1 MFRWKLWL
9 VVLPVGVFVLGV
21 TMASC
26 GGGSSCFGSF
36 NSKGVFVAGLCPT
49 ASPSP
54 AFALAG
60 INICQGPPPPTPT
73 PTASG
78 APTPTPT
85 ACSPLATSTAV
96 SGSGVSINFN
106 AQGIL
111 VRGKQTTFAD
121 ITNAISTL
129 WTSNNNPAGGVQV
142 LQPPTSNHGGQ
153 YTGLNDGCACI
164 NASSSGITS
173 QPITVG
179 VGVSS
184 GSCPPCATVT
194 PTPAAA
200 AAQISSAE
208 GQNNSSPTVLWTFDG
223 NAPVAGPI
231 VSGAD
236 GTANFITSDRML
248 HSIDTTGHQV
258 FDRPAGGLAA
268 AVAPDGTI
276 FAQGTTSW
284 IYGLDNRGRPKWK
297 AQVGTGNGPLAAD
310 STAVYASESG
320 TLIAVSDGETLW
332 SLPVGNPSRGV
343 IIPGGVAVASNG
355 GDLVTAT
362 ANGSSLWNFAPEG
375 GFSGELAVANGVVYV
390 GSATGGVYALDAST
404 GSIIWR
410 VPSGAAVTSGP
421 SLSGTG
427 LIFFGS
433 DALYAVDSS
442 GTVQWSSKS
451 LVPLPRAIA
460 ALSNGTIFD
469 ALDVAPSSVMLD
481 LGGNLEWSARD
492 LGTVVQVSAGTSGIV
507 YVASSD
513 GNVRA
518 LK

>member
-1 MFRWKLWL
+1 M
-9 VVLPVGVFVLGV
+9 
-21 TMASC
+21 
-26 GGGSSCFGSF
+26 
-36 NSKGVFVAGLCPT
+36 
-49 ASPSP
+49 
-54 AFALAG
+54 
-60 INICQGPPPPTPT
+60 
-73 PTASG
+73 
-78 APTPTPT
+78 
-85 ACSPLATSTAV
+85 ATSTAV

-106 AQGIL
+106 AQGVL
-111 VRGKQTTFAD
+111 VKGKQTTFTD
-121 ITNAISTL
+121 ITNAVSTL
-129 WTSNNNPAGGVQV
+129 WTSNNNPPGGIQV
-142 LQPPTSNHGGQ
+142 LQPPTSSHGGQ

-194 PTPAAA
+194 ATPAAA
-200 AAQISSAE
+200 AAQISSSD
-208 GQNNSSPTVLWTFDG
+208 GQSNFSATVLWTFNA

-231 VSGAD
+231 VSGPD

-310 STAVYASESG
+310 GTAVYAGENG
-320 TLIAVSDGETLW
+320 NLIALSDGQTSW
-332 SLPVGNPSRGV
+332 SLPVGNPTRGV

-355 GDLVTAT
+355 GDIAAAT
-362 ANGSSLWNFAPEG
+362 ANGSWLWNFAPAG
-375 GFSGELAVANGVVYV
+375 GFRGELAVANGVVYA
-390 GSATGGVYALDAST
+390 GSATGGIYALDAST
-404 GSIIWR
+404 GSVIWR
-410 VPSGAAVTSGP
+410 VPSSAPVTSGP
-421 SLSGTG
+421 SVSGTG

-451 LVPLPRAIA
+451 LVPLPHAIA
-460 ALSNGTIFD
+460 ALSSGTVFD
-469 ALDVAPSSVMLD
+469 AIDVVASSAMLD
-481 LGGNLEWSARD
+481 LGGNVEWSARD
-492 LGTVVQVSAGTSGIV
+492 LGTVVQVSAGPSGSV

-518 LK
+518 LR

>member
-9 VVLPVGVFVLGV
+9 IVLPAALFVLGV

-26 GGGSSCFGSF
+26 GGGGGCFGSF
-36 NSKGVFVAGLCPT
+36 NSKGQFIAGLCPT

-60 INICQGPPPPTPT
+60 INICPGPPPPTTT

-85 ACSPLATSTAV
+85 ACSPRATSTAV

-106 AQGIL
+106 AQGVL
-111 VRGKQTTFAD
+111 VKGQQTTFTD

-129 WTSNNNPAGGVQV
+129 WTSNNDPPGGLQV

-153 YTGLNDGCACI
+153 YTGLNNGCACI
-164 NASSSGITS
+164 GASSSGITS
-173 QPITVG
+173 QPVTVG

-184 GSCPPCATVT
+184 GSCPACPTVT
-194 PTPAAA
+194 ATPTTA
-200 AAQISSAE
+200 AAQVSSAE
-208 GQNNSSPTVLWTFDG
+208 EQNNSSATVLWTFDG
-223 NAPVAGPI
+223 NAPVSGPI
-231 VSGAD
+231 VSGPD
-236 GTANFITSDRML
+236 GTANFVTSDRML
-248 HSIDTTGHQV
+248 HSIDTAGHQV

-310 STAVYASESG
+310 SSTVYASESG
-320 TLIAVSDGETLW
+320 NLIAVSEGETMW
-332 SLPVGNPSRGV
+332 SLPAGNPIRGV
-343 IIPGGVAVASNG
+343 IIPGGVVVASNAG
-355 GDLVTAT
+355 ELVAAT
-362 ANGSSLWNFAPEG
+362 ANGSELWNFTPAG
-375 GFSGELAVANGVVYV
+375 GFSGELAVANGVVYA
-390 GSATGGVYALDAST
+390 GSASGGIYALDASS
-404 GSIIWR
+404 GSIIWQ
-410 VPSGAAVTSGP
+410 VPSSAAVTSGP
-421 SLSGTG
+421 SVSGTG
-427 LIFFGS
+427 LVFFGS

-451 LVPLPRAIA
+451 LLPLPRAIA
-460 ALSNGTIFD
+460 ALGDGTIFD
-469 ALDVAPSSVMLD
+469 ALGVEASSVMLD
-481 LGGNLEWSARD
+481 LGGNVEWAARD
-492 LGTVVQVSAGTSGIV
+492 LGTVVQVSSGPSGTV

>member
-1 MFRWKLWL
+1 M
-9 VVLPVGVFVLGV
+9 
-21 TMASC
+21 
-26 GGGSSCFGSF
+26 
-36 NSKGVFVAGLCPT
+36 
-49 ASPSP
+49 
-54 AFALAG
+54 
-60 INICQGPPPPTPT
+60 
-73 PTASG
+73 
-78 APTPTPT
+78 
-85 ACSPLATSTAV
+85 ATSTAV

-106 AQGIL
+106 AQGVL

-129 WTSNNNPAGGVQV
+129 WTSNNNPPGGTQV

-164 NASSSGITS
+164 NASSSGINS

-184 GSCPPCATVT
+184 GSCPPCATLT
-194 PTPAAA
+194 PTPTAA
-200 AAQISSAE
+200 AAQMSSAE
-208 GQNNSSPTVLWTFDG
+208 GQSSSSATVLWTFDG

-231 VSGAD
+231 VSGPD
-236 GTANFITSDRML
+236 GSANFITNDGVL
-248 HSIDTTGHQV
+248 HSIDTSGHQV
-258 FDRPAGGLAA
+258 FDRPAGGLAPA
-268 AVAPDGTI
+268 IAPDGTI

-320 TLIAVSDGETLW
+320 NLIALSDGKTLW
-332 SLPVGNPSRGV
+332 SVPVGNPTRGV
-343 IIPGGVAVASNG
+343 IIPGGVALASNG
-355 GDLVTAT
+355 GDVVGAT
-362 ANGSSLWNFAPEG
+362 ANGSWLWNFAPAG
-375 GFSGELAVANGVVYV
+375 GFAGELAVANGVVYA
-390 GSATGGVYALDAST
+390 GSATGGIYALDAST

-410 VPSGAAVTSGP
+410 APSSAAVTSGP
-421 SLSGTG
+421 SVSATG
-427 LIFFGS
+427 LVFFGS

-442 GTVQWSSKS
+442 GAVQWSSKS
-451 LVPLPRAIA
+451 FVPLPHAIT
-460 ALSNGTIFD
+460 ALSSGTIFD
-469 ALDVAPSSVMLD
+469 GADSEASSVMLD
-481 LGGNLEWSARD
+481 LSGNVEWAARD
-492 LGTVVQVSAGTSGIV
+492 LGTVVQVSAGPSGTV

>member
-1 MFRWKLWL
+1 
-9 VVLPVGVFVLGV
+9 
-21 TMASC
+21 
-26 GGGSSCFGSF
+26 
-36 NSKGVFVAGLCPT
+36 
-49 ASPSP
+49 
-54 AFALAG
+54 
-60 INICQGPPPPTPT
+60 
-73 PTASG
+73 
-78 APTPTPT
+78 
-85 ACSPLATSTAV
+85 
-96 SGSGVSINFN
+96 
-106 AQGIL
+106 
-111 VRGKQTTFAD
+111 
-121 ITNAISTL
+121 
-129 WTSNNNPAGGVQV
+129 
-142 LQPPTSNHGGQ
+142 
-153 YTGLNDGCACI
+153 
-164 NASSSGITS
+164 
-173 QPITVG
+173 
-179 VGVSS
+179 
-184 GSCPPCATVT
+184 
-194 PTPAAA
+194 
-200 AAQISSAE
+200 
-208 GQNNSSPTVLWTFDG
+208 
-223 NAPVAGPI
+223 
-231 VSGAD
+231 
-236 GTANFITSDRML
+236 ML

-310 STAVYASESG
+310 STAVYASENG
-320 TLIAVSDGETLW
+320 NLIAVSDGERLW

-375 GFSGELAVANGVVYV
+375 GFSGELAVANGVVYA

-421 SLSGTG
+421 SVSGTG

-469 ALDVAPSSVMLD
+469 ALDVGASSVMLD

-492 LGTVVQVSAGTSGIV
+492 LGTVVQVSAGPSGTV

>member
-9 VVLPVGVFVLGV
+9 VVLPTALFVLGV

-26 GGGSSCFGSF
+26 GGGGGCFGSF
-36 NSKGVFVAGLCPT
+36 NSKGIFVAGLCPT

-54 AFALAG
+54 AFSLAA
-60 INICQGPPPPTPT
+60 INICQGPPPPTTT

-85 ACSPLATSTAV
+85 ACSPMATSTAV

-106 AQGIL
+106 AQGVL
-111 VRGKQTTFAD
+111 VKGKQTTFTD

-129 WTSNNNPAGGVQV
+129 WTSNNNPPGGAQV
-142 LQPPTSNHGGQ
+142 LQPPTSNHGGL
-153 YTGLNDGCACI
+153 YTGQNDGCSCI
-164 NASSSGITS
+164 NATSSGITS
-173 QPITVG
+173 RSITVG

-184 GSCPPCATVT
+184 GSCPPCAAVT

-200 AAQISSAE
+200 TAQILSAE
-208 GQNNSSPTVLWTFDG
+208 GQNNSSATVLWTFDG

-231 VSGAD
+231 VSGPD

-248 HSIDTTGHQV
+248 HSIDTSGHQV

-268 AVAPDGTI
+268 AIAPDGTI

-310 STAVYASESG
+310 SSAVYASESG
-320 TLIAVSDGETLW
+320 NLIAVSNGETLW
-332 SLPVGNPSRGV
+332 SLPVGNPIRGV
-343 IIPGGVAVASNG
+343 IIPGGVAVASNA
-355 GDLVTAT
+355 GDLVAAT
-362 ANGSSLWNFAPEG
+362 ANGSGLWNFTPAG
-375 GFSGELAVANGVVYV
+375 GFSGELAVANGVVYA
-390 GSATGGVYALDAST
+390 GSTTGGIYALDAST

-410 VPSGAAVTSGP
+410 VPSGTAVTSGP
-421 SLSGTG
+421 SVSATG
-427 LIFFGS
+427 LVFFGS
-433 DALYAVDSS
+433 DALYAVDSR

-451 LVPLPRAIA
+451 FLPLPRAIA
-460 ALSNGTIFD
+460 ALSDGTTFD
-469 ALDVAPSSVMLD
+469 ALGVEASSVMLD
-481 LGGNLEWSARD
+481 LGGNVEWATRD
-492 LGTVVQVSAGTSGIV
+492 LGSVVQVSAGPSGTV

>member
-9 VVLPVGVFVLGV
+9 VVLPVGLFVLGV

-26 GGGSSCFGSF
+26 GGSSSCFGSF

-78 APTPTPT
+78 AATPTPT
-85 ACSPLATSTAV
+85 ACSAMATSTAV

-111 VRGKQTTFAD
+111 VRGKQTTFTD
-121 ITNAISTL
+121 ITNALSTL
-129 WTSNNNPAGGVQV
+129 WTSNNNPSGGVQV

-184 GSCPPCATVT
+184 SSCPPCPTLTA
-194 PTPAAA
+194 TPAATE
-200 AAQISSAE
+200 QISSADA
-208 GQNNSSPTVLWTFDG
+208 QSNSSATVLWTFAG
-223 NAPVAGPI
+223 NSPVAGPI
-231 VSGAD
+231 VSGPD
-236 GTANFITSDRML
+236 GSANFITSDRML

-268 AVAPDGTI
+268 PVAPDGTI

-310 STAVYASESG
+310 ETAVYASESG
-320 TLIAVSDGETLW
+320 NLIALSNGDPLW
-332 SLPVGNPSRGV
+332 SLPVGNPTRGV
-343 IIPGGVAVASNG
+343 VIPGGVVVASSG
-355 GDLVTAT
+355 GDLVAAT
-362 ANGSSLWNFAPEG
+362 ANGSWLWSFTPAG
-375 GFSGELAVANGVVYV
+375 GFSGELAVANGVLYT
-390 GSATGGVYALDAST
+390 GSATGGIYALDAST

-410 VPSGAAVTSGP
+410 VPSGAAVISGP
-421 SLSGTG
+421 SVSATG
-427 LIFFGS
+427 MLFFGS

-442 GTVQWSSKS
+442 GTLQWSSKS

-460 ALSNGTIFD
+460 ALSNGTVFD
-469 ALDVAPSSVMLD
+469 AVDLPASSVMLD
-481 LGGNLEWSARD
+481 LDGNVEWAARD
-492 LGTVVQVSAGTSGIV
+492 LGTVVQVSAGPSGTV

-513 GNVRA
+513 GKVRA